1 MPGCLLLLFAKA
13 VRLTLGS
20 RVTTKGLTDRTDLNG
35 CVGRHEISRVKDN
48 DPATRRISHPG
59 VELLDVCD

>member
-1 MPGCLLLLFAKA
+1 MFAVA
-13 VRLTLGS
+13 VCESWQTYA
-20 RVTTKGLTDRTDLNG
+20 GLTDRTDLNG

-59 VELLDVCD
+59 VELGNVTSWLDVCD

>member
-1 MPGCLLLLFAKA
+1 MFAVA
-13 VRLTLGS
+13 VCESWQTYA
-20 RVTTKGLTDRTDLNG
+20 GLTDRTDLNG
-35 CVGRHEISRVKDN
+35 CVGRHELSRVKDN

>member
-1 MPGCLLLLFAKA
+1 MPGCLLLLFAKD
-13 VRLTLGS
+13 
-20 RVTTKGLTDRTDLNG
+20 GLTDRTDLNG